1 MGAASGIAQALA
13 SAKNE
18 ESKANSLTKSIEGK
32 VPSRFAKSPST
43 QAPYK
48 MARKASASA
57 SAKNEAE
64 DTGESLGNQAQN
76 VKAYTDAENK

>member
-1 MGAASGIAQALA
+1 MASSNPLAAAQKAQSVLD
-13 SAKNE
+13 
-18 ESKANSLTKSIEGK
+18 KANDLTKSVEGK

-48 MARKASASA
+48 MARKADAPKS
-57 SAKNEAE
+57 EAE
-64 DTGESLGNQAQN
+64 DVGESLGEKAEN